1 MEERKT
7 RVTVS
12 FDITLEEHYDL
23 VEKIFDLDKN
33 FKLNQ
38 KKALCWAVKNNNAKT
53 VKLLIKAGADVTA
66 CNNYAIRFASEN
78 GHTEVVKLLIEAG
91 ATF

>member
-38 KKALCWAVKNNNAKT
+38 KKLYVG
-53 VKLLIKAGADVTA
+53 L
-66 CNNYAIRFASEN
+66 
-78 GHTEVVKLLIEAG
+78 
-91 ATF
+91 